1 MFKTLGT
8 VFSLLLSYGLLLL
21 ANGLFSTLL
30 GVRTQV
36 EGFSATLV
44 GFIVA
49 SYFGGLLLGGL
60 FAASDR
66 RYRQWS
72 RSSAKAPAGAGE
84 AIS

>member
-8 VFSLLLSYGLLLL
+8 VISLLLSYGLLLL

-30 GVRTQV
+30 AVRTQV

-49 SYFGGLLLGGL
+49 AYFSGLLLGGL
-60 FAASDR
+60 FAARVVTRVEGKPS
-66 RYRQWS
+66 
-72 RSSAKAPAGAGE
+72 
-84 AIS
+84 